1 AEVGPPGN
9 RVTVVPRIA
18 DVPQPTT
25 RVIAIDPWTQ
35 AASIA
40 GEEPANIEWWGKVDH
55 DQAYQDFYER
65 VQRHELGS
73 IVEIWRK
80 PSDECTPPQTID
92 ILHVDGNHTEQAIR
106 DVERF
111 GKNVRIGG
119 LMMLDDLEWSSG

>member
-1 AEVGPPGN
+1 GEGGDWCTMDQAIQIAAMVVAMRPTTVLEIGVWRGGSLIPMALAAKYNRRRIETAEVGPPGN

-55 DQAYQDFYER
+55 
-65 VQRHELGS
+65 
-73 IVEIWRK
+73 
-80 PSDECTPPQTID
+80 
-92 ILHVDGNHTEQAIR
+92 
-106 DVERF
+106 
-111 GKNVRIGG
+111 
-119 LMMLDDLEWSSG
+119 